1 MSTKS
6 VAVEQAGGKVRRHA
20 PLVAA
25 LAFAGLGGSFMQTIL
40 IPIQSKLPELLEAGR
55 DDTAWVITVTL
66 LVAAICTPVSGK
78 LGDMY
83 GKRRVSIILL
93 SLLVAGSVVCAFSL
107 SVLPLIIGRALQ
119 GMGTGVIPL
128 GIAILRDELPPGKLG
143 GAIALVSA
151 TLGVGGALGL
161 PVSAL
166 VTEYFDW
173 HALFWVSAGI
183 GAVAVALYLLVV
195 PAGESRNQGRFDF
208 WGAVG
213 LAMGL
218 VGLLLALSRGN
229 TWGWL
234 SVPTLVSL
242 LIGILSLLA
251 WGWYELRRQNPL
263 VNLLVSSKG
272 PVLMTNLASVA
283 MGFALFSSSI
293 VFPQLLQL
301 PESSGGL
308 GLSIVDASLILVPS
322 GLAMLAM
329 APIAGRISRRAGPK
343 LLLVAG
349 ATIIALAYLAAVLM
363 LPSIWLVLVV
373 NMMIGIGIGLGYAAM
388 PTLIMLAVPVGE
400 TGAAN
405 GLNTLMRALG
415 TSIAAAVVAAVLAG
429 SAGAAGAPM
438 NRVNRDFF
446 WHLSSGCLQLW
457 FAESWP
463 RSFRNRGLCDRR
475 GNRPALGHVPKPCQ
489 ARFRVALEHV
499 LAARQSYQCLVRH
512 SPSHCGAGPFPHEI
526 TDGVMPRLAG
536 SRSQGWGRAG
546 LGGHHRRRWG

>member
-6 VAVEQAGGKVRRHA
+6 AEVERVDGKVRRNA
-20 PLVAA
+20 LLVTV

-66 LVAAICTPVSGK
+66 LVSAICTPVSGK

-83 GKRRVSIILL
+83 GKRRVSIVLL
-93 SLLVAGSVVCAFSL
+93 SLLIAGSVVCAFSP
-107 SVLPLIIGRALQ
+107 SVLPLIAGRALQ

-128 GIAILRDELPPGKLG
+128 GIAILRDELPREKLG

-161 PVSAL
+161 PISAL

-183 GAVAVALYLLVV
+183 GAAAVALFLLVV
-195 PAGESRNQGRFDF
+195 PAGKSRNQGRFDF

-213 LAMGL
+213 LAIGL

-229 TWGWL
+229 SWGWL
-234 SVPTLVSL
+234 SAPTLVSL

-251 WGWYELRRQNPL
+251 WGWYELRIQNPL
-263 VNLLVSSKG
+263 INLVASRKG

-308 GLSIVDASLILVPS
+308 GLTLVDASLVLLPS

-329 APIAGRISRRAGPK
+329 APIAGRISRLVGPK

-349 ATIIALAYLAAVLM
+349 AAVIALAYLSAVLM
-363 LPSIWLVLVV
+363 QPNIWLVLVV
-373 NMMIGIGIGLGYAAM
+373 NIMIGIGIGLGYAAM
-388 PTLIMLAVPVGE
+388 PTLIMLAVPAGE

-429 SAGAAGAPM
+429 SAGAAEGTAQPSE
-438 NRVNRDFF
+438 
-446 WHLSSGCLQLW
+446 H
-457 FAESWP
+457 
-463 RSFRNRGLCDRR
+463 SFVLALVLGLAAAVVC
-475 GNRPALGHVPKPCQ
+475 GILASLIPKP
-489 ARFRVALEHV
+489 RDV
-499 LAARQSYQCLVRH
+499 
-512 SPSHCGAGPFPHEI
+512 
-526 TDGVMPRLAG
+526 
-536 SRSQGWGRAG
+536 
-546 LGGHHRRRWG
+546 